1 METESLSDVDINI
14 TEKYQSLESNKL
26 ISYELST
33 SNTITS
39 EFTLTEKEKQCFS
52 IIMDILKKHNLTS
65 TICRV
70 AGGWVRDKLLG
81 KESDDI
87 DIALNDMKG
96 STLATLINEE
106 LYPGKNKVGII
117 QQNVE
122 KGKNLETATIK
133 INNTWIDLVN
143 LRCEDKNKIGTP
155 VTDAERRDLSINS
168 LFYNINEGKVEDFTN
183 KGIKDLQNGIIETPI
198 DAEITFKDDPL
209 RILRMLRFA
218 IKYKFRIGYNIN
230 NYIGKN
236 KENIIKNFYENIS
249 KERIEKELYK
259 IFNMNNSS
267 FAIAY
272 LYTFNILDIIL
283 LTKDYDSETNYDNIF
298 LKIANIYILGEYLFT
313 KSKIFDIEINPENFN
328 KVDFSL
334 LLLTLYFRNK
344 KNNNDLS
351 LMNQQ
356 ILKFT
361 YKTSTDFL
369 KSNYLM
375 CAYFDEL
382 FGLINQENYN
392 RLLIGKTLRKI
403 TYKNILP
410 CLYTSIAYEY
420 VEKNQ
425 LNNLL
430 DNIDNNCLENIIE
443 KNKRFFNYIKNEDM
457 MHIDKMKPLFNGK
470 ELLEKLNMKAGKE
483 IGILIEYLLDEQIK
497 DPKLSKD
504 DAIELLKKK
513 KDEIVINVNENTN
526 DKNNHSKKNNNK
538 KNKKG
543 K

>member
-1 METESLSDVDINI
+1 MELETLNEEDIKVI
-14 TEKYQSLESNKL
+14 EKYQSLESNKL
-26 ISYELST
+26 ISYEL
-33 SNTITS
+33 NTNNKINK
-39 EFTLTEKEKQCFS
+39 EFSLTEKEKECFS
-52 IIMDILKKHNLTS
+52 IIMNILKKNNLTS

-96 STLATLINEE
+96 STLANLINEE

-133 INNTWIDLVN
+133 VCQTWIDLVN
-143 LRCEDKNKIGTP
+143 LRCDDKNKIGTP
-155 VTDAERRDLSINS
+155 LTDAERRDLSINS

-183 KGIKDLQNGIIETPI
+183 KGIHDLENGIIETPI
-198 DAEITFKDDPL
+198 DAEITFRDDPL

-218 IKYKFRIGYNIN
+218 IKYKFRIGFNIN
-230 NYIGKN
+230 NYIEKN
-236 KENIIKNFYENIS
+236 KEEIIKNFYDNIS

-259 IFNMNNSS
+259 VFNMNNSS

-272 LYTFNILDIIL
+272 LYSFNILDIIL
-283 LTKDYDSETNYDNIF
+283 LTKNYDQENNYDNIF
-298 LKIANIYILGEYLFT
+298 LKIANLYILGEYLLEKT
-313 KSKIFDIEINPENFN
+313 KIFEIEMNPENFN
-328 KVDFSL
+328 KIDYSL
-334 LLLTLYFRNK
+334 LLLTLYFRNI
-344 KNNNDLS
+344 KNNNDNS

-361 YKTSTDFL
+361 YKTSTDYL

-382 FGLINQENYN
+382 YNLINQENYN
-392 RLLIGKTLRKI
+392 RLFIGKVLRKI

-410 CLYTSIAYEY
+410 CLYASIAYEY
-420 VEKNQ
+420 IEKTQ
-425 LNNLL
+425 LNNLMN
-430 DNIDNNCLENIIE
+430 DIDNNLLQNIIE
-443 KNKRFFNYIKNEDM
+443 KNKRFLSYIINEDM

-470 ELLEKLNMKAGKE
+470 EILEKLNIKAGKE
-483 IGILIEYLLDEQIK
+483 LGFLIEYLIDEQIK
-497 DPKLSKD
+497 EPKLNKD
-504 DAIELLKKK
+504 DAIVLLKKK
-513 KDEIVINVNENTN
+513 KDEIGLIVNDN
-526 DKNNHSKKNNNK
+526 KNNHSKKNNNK

>member
-1 METESLSDVDINI
+1 MELETLNEEDIKVI
-14 TEKYQSLESNKL
+14 EKYQSLESNKL
-26 ISYELST
+26 ISYEL
-33 SNTITS
+33 NTNNKINK
-39 EFTLTEKEKQCFS
+39 EFSLTEKEKECFS
-52 IIMDILKKHNLTS
+52 IIMNILKKNNLTS

-96 STLATLINEE
+96 STLANLINEE

-133 INNTWIDLVN
+133 VCQTWIDLVN

-155 VTDAERRDLSINS
+155 LTDAERRDLSINS
-168 LFYNINEGKVEDFTN
+168 LFYNINEEKVEDFTN
-183 KGIKDLQNGIIETPI
+183 KGIHDLENGIIETPI
-198 DAEITFKDDPL
+198 DAEITFRDDPL

-218 IKYKFRIGYNIN
+218 IKYKFRIGFNIN
-230 NYIGKN
+230 NYIEKN
-236 KENIIKNFYENIS
+236 KEEIVKNFYDNIS

-259 IFNMNNSS
+259 VFNMNNSS

-272 LYTFNILDIIL
+272 LYSFNILDIIL
-283 LTKDYDSETNYDNIF
+283 LTKNYDQENNYDNIF
-298 LKIANIYILGEYLFT
+298 LKIVNLYILGEYLLEKT
-313 KSKIFDIEINPENFN
+313 KIFQIEMNPENFN
-328 KVDFSL
+328 KIDYSL
-334 LLLTLYFRNK
+334 LLLTLYFRNI
-344 KNNNDLS
+344 KNNNDNS

-361 YKTSTDFL
+361 YKTSTDYL

-382 FGLINQENYN
+382 YNLINQENYN
-392 RLLIGKTLRKI
+392 RLFIGKVLRKI

-410 CLYTSIAYEY
+410 CLYASIVYEY
-420 VEKNQ
+420 IEKTQ
-425 LNNLL
+425 LNNLMN
-430 DNIDNNCLENIIE
+430 DIDNNLLQNIIE
-443 KNKRFFNYIKNEDM
+443 KNKRFLSYIINEDM

-470 ELLEKLNMKAGKE
+470 EILEKLNIKAGKE
-483 IGILIEYLLDEQIK
+483 LGFLIEYLIDEQIK
-497 DPKLSKD
+497 EPKLNKD
-504 DAIELLKKK
+504 DAIVLLKKK
-513 KDEIVINVNENTN
+513 KDEIGLIVNDN
-526 DKNNHSKKNNNK
+526 KNNHSKKNNNK

>member
-1 METESLSDVDINI
+1 MN
-14 TEKYQSLESNKL
+14 
-26 ISYELST
+26 
-33 SNTITS
+33 
-39 EFTLTEKEKQCFS
+39 
-52 IIMDILKKHNLTS
+52 ILKKNNLTP

-96 STLATLINEE
+96 STLANLINEE

-133 INNTWIDLVN
+133 VCQTWIDLVN

-155 VTDAERRDLSINS
+155 LTDAERRDLSINS

-183 KGIKDLQNGIIETPI
+183 KGIHDLENGIIETPI
-198 DAEITFKDDPL
+198 DAEITFRDDPL

-218 IKYKFRIGYNIN
+218 IKYKFRIGFNIN
-230 NYIGKN
+230 NYIEKN
-236 KENIIKNFYENIS
+236 KEEIVKNFYDNIS

-259 IFNMNNSS
+259 VFIMNNSS

-272 LYTFNILDIIL
+272 LYSFNILDIIL
-283 LTKDYDSETNYDNIF
+283 LTKNYDQENNYDNIF
-298 LKIANIYILGEYLFT
+298 LKIANLYILGEYLLEKT
-313 KSKIFDIEINPENFN
+313 KIFEIEMNPENFN
-328 KVDFSL
+328 KIDYSL
-334 LLLTLYFRNK
+334 LLLTLYFRNI
-344 KNNNDLS
+344 KNNNDNS

-361 YKTSTDFL
+361 YKTSTDYL

-382 FGLINQENYN
+382 YNLINQENYN
-392 RLLIGKTLRKI
+392 RLFIGKVLRKI

-410 CLYTSIAYEY
+410 SLYASIAYEY
-420 VEKNQ
+420 IEKTQ
-425 LNNLL
+425 LNNIMN
-430 DNIDNNCLENIIE
+430 DIDNNLLQNIIE
-443 KNKRFFNYIKNEDM
+443 KNKRFLSYIINEDM

-470 ELLEKLNMKAGKE
+470 EILEKLNMKAGKE
-483 IGILIEYLLDEQIK
+483 LGILIEYLIDEQIK
-497 DPKLSKD
+497 EPKLNKD
-504 DAIELLKKK
+504 DAIVLLKKK
-513 KDEIVINVNENTN
+513 KDEIGLIVNDN
-526 DKNNHSKKNNNK
+526 KNNHSKKNNNK

>member
-1 METESLSDVDINI
+1 MEIETLTDDDIKI
-14 TEKYQSLESNKL
+14 IEKYQSLESNKL
-26 ISYELST
+26 ISYELKT
-33 SNTITS
+33 NNKINK
-39 EFTLTEKEKQCFS
+39 EFALTEEEKNCFS
-52 IIMDILKKHNLTS
+52 IIIDILKKNNLTS

-96 STLATLINEE
+96 STLANLINEE

-133 INNTWIDLVN
+133 INKRWIDLVN

-155 VTDAERRDLSINS
+155 LTDAERRDLSINS

-183 KGIKDLQNGIIETPI
+183 KGIKDLENGIIETPI

-218 IKYKFRIGYNIN
+218 IKYRFRIGFNIN
-230 NYIGKN
+230 NYIEKD
-236 KENIIKNFYENIS
+236 KENITKNFYENIS
-249 KERIEKELYK
+249 RERIEKELYK

-283 LTKDYDSETNYDNIF
+283 LTKDYDSETNYENIF
-298 LKIANIYILGEYLFT
+298 LKIANIYILGEYLLT
-313 KSKIFDIEINPENFN
+313 KNKIFEIEMNSENFN
-328 KVDFSL
+328 KIDYSL
-334 LLLTLYFRNK
+334 LLLTLYFRDK
-344 KNNNDLS
+344 KNNNDNS

-361 YKTSTDFL
+361 YKTSTDYL

-382 FGLINQENYN
+382 YNLITNENYN
-392 RLLIGKTLRKI
+392 RLLIGKALRKI

-410 CLYTSIAYEY
+410 CIYASIAYEY
-420 VEKNQ
+420 IETNK
-425 LNNLL
+425 LNTLI
-430 DNIDNNCLENIIE
+430 DNIDSNCLQNIIE
-443 KNKRFFNYIKNEDM
+443 KNKRFLNYIKNEDM

-470 ELLEKLNMKAGKE
+470 EILEKLNMKAGKE
-483 IGILIEYLLDEQIK
+483 LGILIDFLIDEQIK
-497 DPKLSKD
+497 EPKLSKD

-513 KDEIVINVNENTN
+513 KDEIVINVDTN
-526 DKNNHSKKNNNK
+526 DKNNHSKKNSNK

>member
-1 METESLSDVDINI
+1 MELETLNEEDII
-14 TEKYQSLESNKL
+14 IIEKYQSLESNKL
-26 ISYELST
+26 ISYEL
-33 SNTITS
+33 NTNNKINK
-39 EFTLTEKEKQCFS
+39 EFSLTEKEKECFS
-52 IIMDILKKHNLTS
+52 IIMNILKKNNLIS

-96 STLATLINEE
+96 STLANLINEE

-133 INNTWIDLVN
+133 VCQTWIDLVN

-155 VTDAERRDLSINS
+155 LTDAERRDLSINS
-168 LFYNINEGKVEDFTN
+168 LFYNINEEKVEDFTN
-183 KGIKDLQNGIIETPI
+183 KGIHDLENGIIETPI
-198 DAEITFKDDPL
+198 DAEITFRDDPL

-218 IKYKFRIGYNIN
+218 IKYKFRIGFNIN
-230 NYIGKN
+230 NYIEKN
-236 KENIIKNFYENIS
+236 KEEIIKNFYDNIS

-259 IFNMNNSS
+259 VFNMNNSS

-272 LYTFNILDIIL
+272 LYSFNILDIIL
-283 LTKDYDSETNYDNIF
+283 LTKNYDQENNYDNIF
-298 LKIANIYILGEYLFT
+298 LKIANLYILGEYLLEKT
-313 KSKIFDIEINPENFN
+313 KIFEIEMNPENFN
-328 KVDFSL
+328 KIDYSL
-334 LLLTLYFRNK
+334 LLLTLYFRNI
-344 KNNNDLS
+344 KNNNDNS

-361 YKTSTDFL
+361 YKTSTDYL

-382 FGLINQENYN
+382 YNLINQENYN
-392 RLLIGKTLRKI
+392 RLFIGKVLRKI

-410 CLYTSIAYEY
+410 CLYASIAYEY
-420 VEKNQ
+420 IEKTQ
-425 LNNLL
+425 LNNLMN
-430 DNIDNNCLENIIE
+430 DIDNNLLQNIIE
-443 KNKRFFNYIKNEDM
+443 KNKRFLSYIINEDM

-470 ELLEKLNMKAGKE
+470 EILEKLNIKAGKE
-483 IGILIEYLLDEQIK
+483 LGFLIEYLIDEQIK
-497 DPKLSKD
+497 EPKLNKD
-504 DAIELLKKK
+504 DAIVLLKKK
-513 KDEIVINVNENTN
+513 KDEIGLIVNDN
-526 DKNNHSKKNNNK
+526 KNNHSKKNNNK

>member
-1 METESLSDVDINI
+1 MELETLNEEDIKVI
-14 TEKYQSLESNKL
+14 EKYQSLESNKL
-26 ISYELST
+26 ISYEL
-33 SNTITS
+33 NTNNKINK
-39 EFTLTEKEKQCFS
+39 EFSLTEKEKECFS
-52 IIMDILKKHNLTS
+52 IIMNILKKNNLTS

-96 STLATLINEE
+96 STLANLINEE

-133 INNTWIDLVN
+133 VCQTWIDLVN

-155 VTDAERRDLSINS
+155 LTDAERRDLSINS

-183 KGIKDLQNGIIETPI
+183 KGIHDLENGIIETPI
-198 DAEITFKDDPL
+198 DAEITFRDDPL

-218 IKYKFRIGYNIN
+218 IKYKFRIGFNIN
-230 NYIGKN
+230 NYIEKN
-236 KENIIKNFYENIS
+236 KEEIVKNFYDNIS

-259 IFNMNNSS
+259 VFNMNNSS

-272 LYTFNILDIIL
+272 LYSFNILDIIL
-283 LTKDYDSETNYDNIF
+283 LTKNYDQENNYDNIF
-298 LKIANIYILGEYLFT
+298 LKIANLYILGEYLLEKT
-313 KSKIFDIEINPENFN
+313 KIFEIEMNPENFN
-328 KVDFSL
+328 KIDYSL
-334 LLLTLYFRNK
+334 LLLTLYFRNI
-344 KNNNDLS
+344 KNNNDNS

-361 YKTSTDFL
+361 YKTSTDYL

-382 FGLINQENYN
+382 YNLINQENYN
-392 RLLIGKTLRKI
+392 RLFIGKVLRKI

-410 CLYTSIAYEY
+410 CLYASIAYEY
-420 VEKNQ
+420 IEKTQ
-425 LNNLL
+425 LNNLMN
-430 DNIDNNCLENIIE
+430 DIDNNLLQNIIE
-443 KNKRFFNYIKNEDM
+443 KNKRFLSYIINEDM
-457 MHIDKMKPLFNGK
+457 IHIDKMKPLFNGK
-470 ELLEKLNMKAGKE
+470 EILEKLNMKAGKE
-483 IGILIEYLLDEQIK
+483 LGILIEYLIDEQIK
-497 DPKLSKD
+497 EPKLNKD
-504 DAIELLKKK
+504 DAIVLLKKK
-513 KDEIVINVNENTN
+513 KDEIGLIVNDN
-526 DKNNHSKKNNNK
+526 KNNHSKKNNNK

>member
-1 METESLSDVDINI
+1 MELETLNEDDIKVI
-14 TEKYQSLESNKL
+14 EKYQSLESNKL
-26 ISYELST
+26 ISYEL
-33 SNTITS
+33 NTNNKINK
-39 EFTLTEKEKQCFS
+39 EFSLTEKEKECFS
-52 IIMDILKKHNLTS
+52 IIMNILKKNNLTS

-96 STLATLINEE
+96 STLANLINEE

-133 INNTWIDLVN
+133 VCQTWIDLVN

-155 VTDAERRDLSINS
+155 ITDAERRDLSINS

-183 KGIKDLQNGIIETPI
+183 KGIHDLENGIIETPI
-198 DAEITFKDDPL
+198 DAEITFRDDPL

-218 IKYKFRIGYNIN
+218 IKYKFRIGFNIN
-230 NYIGKN
+230 NYIEKN
-236 KENIIKNFYENIS
+236 KEEIVKNFYDNIS

-259 IFNMNNSS
+259 VFNMNNSS

-272 LYTFNILDIIL
+272 LYSFNILDIIL
-283 LTKDYDSETNYDNIF
+283 LTKNYDQENNYDNIF
-298 LKIANIYILGEYLFT
+298 LKIANLYILGEYLLEKT
-313 KSKIFDIEINPENFN
+313 KIFEIEMNPENFN
-328 KVDFSL
+328 KIDYSL
-334 LLLTLYFRNK
+334 LLLTLYFRNI
-344 KNNNDLS
+344 KNNNDNS

-361 YKTSTDFL
+361 YKTSTDYL

-382 FGLINQENYN
+382 YNLINQENYN
-392 RLLIGKTLRKI
+392 RLFIGKVLRKI

-410 CLYTSIAYEY
+410 CLYASIAYEY
-420 VEKNQ
+420 IEKTQ
-425 LNNLL
+425 LNNIMN
-430 DNIDNNCLENIIE
+430 DTDNNLLQNIIE
-443 KNKRFFNYIKNEDM
+443 KNKRFLSYIINEDM
-457 MHIDKMKPLFNGK
+457 KHIDKMKPLFNGK
-470 ELLEKLNMKAGKE
+470 EILEKLNIKAGKE
-483 IGILIEYLLDEQIK
+483 LGFLIEYLIDEQIK
-497 DPKLSKD
+497 EPKLNKD
-504 DAIELLKKK
+504 DAIVLLKKK
-513 KDEIVINVNENTN
+513 KDEIGLILN
-526 DKNNHSKKNNNK
+526 DNKNNHSKKNNNK

>member
-1 METESLSDVDINI
+1 MELETLNEEDIKVI
-14 TEKYQSLESNKL
+14 EKYQSLESNKL
-26 ISYELST
+26 ISYEL
-33 SNTITS
+33 NTNNKINK
-39 EFTLTEKEKQCFS
+39 EFSLTEKEKECFS
-52 IIMDILKKHNLTS
+52 IIMNILKKNNLTS

-96 STLATLINEE
+96 STLANLINEE

-133 INNTWIDLVN
+133 VCQTWIDLVN

-155 VTDAERRDLSINS
+155 LTDAERRDLSINS

-183 KGIKDLQNGIIETPI
+183 KGIHDLENGIIETPI
-198 DAEITFKDDPL
+198 DAEITFRDDPL

-218 IKYKFRIGYNIN
+218 IKYKFRIGFNIN
-230 NYIGKN
+230 NYIEKN
-236 KENIIKNFYENIS
+236 KEEIVKNFYDNIS

-259 IFNMNNSS
+259 VFDMNNSS

-272 LYTFNILDIIL
+272 LYSFNILDIIL
-283 LTKDYDSETNYDNIF
+283 LTKNYDQENNYDNIF
-298 LKIANIYILGEYLFT
+298 LKIANLYILGEYLLEKT
-313 KSKIFDIEINPENFN
+313 KIFEIEMNPENFN
-328 KVDFSL
+328 KIDYSL
-334 LLLTLYFRNK
+334 LLLTLYFRNI
-344 KNNNDLS
+344 KNNNDNS

-361 YKTSTDFL
+361 YKTSTDYL

-382 FGLINQENYN
+382 YNLINQENYN
-392 RLLIGKTLRKI
+392 RLFIGKVLRKI

-410 CLYTSIAYEY
+410 CLYASIVYEY
-420 VEKNQ
+420 IEKTQ
-425 LNNLL
+425 LNNLMN
-430 DNIDNNCLENIIE
+430 DIDNNLLQNIIE
-443 KNKRFFNYIKNEDM
+443 KNKRFLSYIINEDM

-470 ELLEKLNMKAGKE
+470 EILEKLNMKAGKE
-483 IGILIEYLLDEQIK
+483 LGILIEYLIDEQIK
-497 DPKLSKD
+497 EPKLNKD
-504 DAIELLKKK
+504 DAIVLLKKK
-513 KDEIVINVNENTN
+513 KDEIGLIVNDN
-526 DKNNHSKKNNNK
+526 KNNHSKKNNNK

>member
-1 METESLSDVDINI
+1 MELETLNEEDIKVI
-14 TEKYQSLESNKL
+14 EKYQSLESNKL
-26 ISYELST
+26 ISYEL
-33 SNTITS
+33 NTNNKINK
-39 EFTLTEKEKQCFS
+39 EFSLTEKEKECFS
-52 IIMDILKKHNLTS
+52 IIMNILKKNNLTS

-96 STLATLINEE
+96 STLANLINEE

-133 INNTWIDLVN
+133 VCQTWIDLVN

-155 VTDAERRDLSINS
+155 LTDAERRDLSINS
-168 LFYNINEGKVEDFTN
+168 LFYNINEEKVEDFTN
-183 KGIKDLQNGIIETPI
+183 KGIHDLENGIIETPI
-198 DAEITFKDDPL
+198 DAEITFRDDPV

-218 IKYKFRIGYNIN
+218 IKYKFRIGFNIN
-230 NYIGKN
+230 NYIEKN
-236 KENIIKNFYENIS
+236 KEEIVKNFYDNIS

-259 IFNMNNSS
+259 VFNMNNSS

-272 LYTFNILDIIL
+272 LYSFNILDIIL
-283 LTKDYDSETNYDNIF
+283 LTKNYDQENNYDNIF
-298 LKIANIYILGEYLFT
+298 LKIANLYILGEYLLEKT
-313 KSKIFDIEINPENFN
+313 KIFEIEMNPENFN
-328 KVDFSL
+328 KIDYSL
-334 LLLTLYFRNK
+334 LLLTLYFRNI
-344 KNNNDLS
+344 KNNNDNS

-361 YKTSTDFL
+361 YKTSTDYL

-382 FGLINQENYN
+382 YNLINQENYN
-392 RLLIGKTLRKI
+392 RLFIGKVLRKI

-410 CLYTSIAYEY
+410 CLYASIAYEY
-420 VEKNQ
+420 IEKTQ
-425 LNNLL
+425 LNNLMN
-430 DNIDNNCLENIIE
+430 DIDNNLLQNIIE
-443 KNKRFFNYIKNEDM
+443 KNKRFLSFIINEDM

-470 ELLEKLNMKAGKE
+470 EILEKLNIKAGKE
-483 IGILIEYLLDEQIK
+483 LGILIEYLIDEQIK
-497 DPKLSKD
+497 EPKLNKD
-504 DAIELLKKK
+504 DAIVLLKKK
-513 KDEIVINVNENTN
+513 KDEIGLIVNDN
-526 DKNNHSKKNNNK
+526 KNNHSKKNNNK

>member
-1 METESLSDVDINI
+1 MELETLNEEDIKVI
-14 TEKYQSLESNKL
+14 EKYQSLESNKL
-26 ISYELST
+26 ISYEL
-33 SNTITS
+33 NTNNKINK
-39 EFTLTEKEKQCFS
+39 EFSLTEKEKECFS
-52 IIMDILKKHNLTS
+52 IIMNILKKNNLIS

-96 STLATLINEE
+96 STLANLINEE

-133 INNTWIDLVN
+133 VCQTWIDLVN

-155 VTDAERRDLSINS
+155 LTDAERRDLSINS

-183 KGIKDLQNGIIETPI
+183 KGIHDLENGIIETPI
-198 DAEITFKDDPL
+198 DAEITFRDDPL

-218 IKYKFRIGYNIN
+218 IKYKFRIGFNIN
-230 NYIGKN
+230 NYIEKN
-236 KENIIKNFYENIS
+236 KEEIVKNFYDNIS

-259 IFNMNNSS
+259 VFNMNNSS

-272 LYTFNILDIIL
+272 LYSFNILDIIL
-283 LTKDYDSETNYDNIF
+283 LTKNYDQENNYDNIF
-298 LKIANIYILGEYLFT
+298 LKIANLYILGEYLLEKT
-313 KSKIFDIEINPENFN
+313 KIFEIEMNPENFN
-328 KVDFSL
+328 KIDYSL
-334 LLLTLYFRNK
+334 LLLTLYFRNI
-344 KNNNDLS
+344 KNNNDNS

-361 YKTSTDFL
+361 YKTSTDYL

-382 FGLINQENYN
+382 YNLINQENYN
-392 RLLIGKTLRKI
+392 RLFIGKVLRKI

-410 CLYTSIAYEY
+410 CLYASIAYEY
-420 VEKNQ
+420 IEKTQ
-425 LNNLL
+425 LNNLMN
-430 DNIDNNCLENIIE
+430 DIDNNLLQNIIE
-443 KNKRFFNYIKNEDM
+443 KNKRFLSFIINEDM

-470 ELLEKLNMKAGKE
+470 EILEKLNIKAGKE
-483 IGILIEYLLDEQIK
+483 LGILIEYLIDEQIK
-497 DPKLSKD
+497 EPKLNKD
-504 DAIELLKKK
+504 DAIVLLKKK
-513 KDEIVINVNENTN
+513 KDEIGLIVNDN
-526 DKNNHSKKNNNK
+526 KNNHSKKNNNK

>member
-1 METESLSDVDINI
+1 MELETLNEEDIKVI
-14 TEKYQSLESNKL
+14 EKYQSLESNKL
-26 ISYELST
+26 ISYEL
-33 SNTITS
+33 NTNNKINK
-39 EFTLTEKEKQCFS
+39 EFSLTEKEKECFS
-52 IIMDILKKHNLTS
+52 IIMNILKKNNLIS

-96 STLATLINEE
+96 STLANLINEE

-133 INNTWIDLVN
+133 VCQTWIDLVN

-155 VTDAERRDLSINS
+155 LTDAERRDLSINS

-183 KGIKDLQNGIIETPI
+183 KGIHDLENGIIETPI
-198 DAEITFKDDPL
+198 DAEITFRDDPL

-218 IKYKFRIGYNIN
+218 IKYKFRIGFNIN
-230 NYIGKN
+230 NYIEKN
-236 KENIIKNFYENIS
+236 KEEIVKNFYDNIS

-259 IFNMNNSS
+259 VFNMNNSS

-272 LYTFNILDIIL
+272 LYSFNILDIIL
-283 LTKDYDSETNYDNIF
+283 LTKNYDQENNYDNIF
-298 LKIANIYILGEYLFT
+298 LKIANLYILGEYLLEKT
-313 KSKIFDIEINPENFN
+313 KIFEIEMNPENFN
-328 KVDFSL
+328 KIDYSL
-334 LLLTLYFRNK
+334 LLLTLYFRNI
-344 KNNNDLS
+344 KNNNDNS

-361 YKTSTDFL
+361 YKTSTDYL

-382 FGLINQENYN
+382 YNLINQENYN
-392 RLLIGKTLRKI
+392 RLFIGKVLRKI

-410 CLYTSIAYEY
+410 CLYASIVYEY
-420 VEKNQ
+420 IEKTQ
-425 LNNLL
+425 LNNLMN
-430 DNIDNNCLENIIE
+430 DIDNNLLQNIIE
-443 KNKRFFNYIKNEDM
+443 KNKRFLSYIINEDM

-470 ELLEKLNMKAGKE
+470 EILEKLNIKAGKE
-483 IGILIEYLLDEQIK
+483 LGFLIEYLIDEQIK
-497 DPKLSKD
+497 EPKLNKD
-504 DAIELLKKK
+504 DAIVLLKKK
-513 KDEIVINVNENTN
+513 KDEIGLIVNDN
-526 DKNNHSKKNNNK
+526 KNNHSKKNNNK

>member
-1 METESLSDVDINI
+1 MELETLNEEDIKVI
-14 TEKYQSLESNKL
+14 EKYQSLESNKL
-26 ISYELST
+26 ISYEL
-33 SNTITS
+33 NTNNKINK
-39 EFTLTEKEKQCFS
+39 EFSLTEKEKECFS
-52 IIMDILKKHNLTS
+52 IIMNILKKNNLTS

-96 STLATLINEE
+96 STLANLINEE

-133 INNTWIDLVN
+133 VCQTWIDLVN
-143 LRCEDKNKIGTP
+143 LRCEDKNKIGTSL
-155 VTDAERRDLSINS
+155 TDAERRDLSINS
-168 LFYNINEGKVEDFTN
+168 LFYNINEEKVEDFTN
-183 KGIKDLQNGIIETPI
+183 KGIHDLENGIIETPI
-198 DAEITFKDDPL
+198 DAEITFRDDPL

-218 IKYKFRIGYNIN
+218 IKYKFRIGFNIN
-230 NYIGKN
+230 NYIEKN
-236 KENIIKNFYENIS
+236 KEEIVKNFYDNIS

-259 IFNMNNSS
+259 VFIMNNSS

-272 LYTFNILDIIL
+272 LYSFNILDIIL
-283 LTKDYDSETNYDNIF
+283 LTKNYDQENNYDNIF
-298 LKIANIYILGEYLFT
+298 LKIVNLYILGEYLLEKT
-313 KSKIFDIEINPENFN
+313 KIFQIEMNPENFN
-328 KVDFSL
+328 KIDYSL
-334 LLLTLYFRNK
+334 LLLTLYFRNI
-344 KNNNDLS
+344 KNNNDNS

-361 YKTSTDFL
+361 YKTSTDYL

-382 FGLINQENYN
+382 YNLINQENYN
-392 RLLIGKTLRKI
+392 RLFIGKVLRKI

-410 CLYTSIAYEY
+410 SLYASIAYEY
-420 VEKNQ
+420 IEKTQ
-425 LNNLL
+425 LNNIMN
-430 DNIDNNCLENIIE
+430 DIDNNLLQNIIE
-443 KNKRFFNYIKNEDM
+443 KNKRFLSYIINEDM

-470 ELLEKLNMKAGKE
+470 EILEKLNMKAGKE
-483 IGILIEYLLDEQIK
+483 LGILIEYLIDEQIK
-497 DPKLSKD
+497 EPKLNKD
-504 DAIELLKKK
+504 DAIVLLKKK
-513 KDEIVINVNENTN
+513 KDEIGLIVNDN
-526 DKNNHSKKNNNK
+526 KNNHSKKNNNK

>member
-14 TEKYQSLESNKL
+14 IEKYQSLESNKL
-26 ISYELST
+26 ISYEL
-33 SNTITS
+33 NTNNKITS
-39 EFTLTEKEKQCFS
+39 EFSLTEKEKQCFS

-96 STLATLINEE
+96 STFANLINEE

-133 INNTWIDLVN
+133 INQTWIDLVN

-155 VTDAERRDLSINS
+155 LTDAERRDLSINS

-183 KGIKDLQNGIIETPI
+183 KGIKDLENGIIETPI

-209 RILRMLRFA
+209 RILRMIRFA

-230 NYIGKN
+230 NYIEKN
-236 KENIIKNFYENIS
+236 KDNIIKNFYENIS

-259 IFNMNNSS
+259 IFNMDNSS

-272 LYTFNILDIIL
+272 LCKFNILDIIL
-283 LTKDYDSETNYDNIF
+283 LTKDYDAETNYDNIF
-298 LKIANIYILGEYLFT
+298 LKIANIYILGEYLLT
-313 KSKIFDIEINPENFN
+313 KRQIFYIEMSPENFN

-334 LLLTLYFRNK
+334 LLVTLYFRNK
-344 KNNNDLS
+344 KNNNDNS

-361 YKTSTDFL
+361 YKTSTDYL

-382 FGLINQENYN
+382 YNLINQENYN
-392 RLLIGKTLRKI
+392 RLLIGKALRKI

-410 CLYTSIAYEY
+410 CLYASIAYEY

-425 LNNLL
+425 LNNLM
-430 DNIDNNCLENIIE
+430 DNINDNCLQNIIE
-443 KNKRFFNYIKNEDM
+443 KNKRFLNYIKNEDM

-483 IGILIEYLLDEQIK
+483 LGILIEYLLDEQIK
-497 DPKLSKD
+497 EPKLSKD

-513 KDEIVINVNENTN
+513 KEEIVINVNVNNN

>member
-1 METESLSDVDINI
+1 MELETLNEEDIKVI
-14 TEKYQSLESNKL
+14 EKYQSLESNKL
-26 ISYELST
+26 ISYELNT
-33 SNTITS
+33 NNTINE
-39 EFTLTEKEKQCFS
+39 EFSLTEKEKECFS
-52 IIMDILKKHNLTS
+52 IIMNILKKNNLTS

-96 STLATLINEE
+96 STLANLINEE

-133 INNTWIDLVN
+133 VYQTWIDLVN
-143 LRCEDKNKIGTP
+143 LRCDDKNKIGTP
-155 VTDAERRDLSINS
+155 LTDAERRDLSINS
-168 LFYNINEGKVEDFTN
+168 LFYNINEEKVEDFTN
-183 KGIKDLQNGIIETPI
+183 KGIHDLENGIIETPI
-198 DAEITFKDDPL
+198 DAEITFRDDPL

-218 IKYKFRIGYNIN
+218 IKYKFRIGFNIN
-230 NYIGKN
+230 NYIEKN
-236 KENIIKNFYENIS
+236 KEEIVKNFYDNIS

-259 IFNMNNSS
+259 VFNMNNSS

-272 LYTFNILDIIL
+272 LYSFNILDIIL
-283 LTKDYDSETNYDNIF
+283 LTKNYDQENNYDNIF
-298 LKIANIYILGEYLFT
+298 LKIANLYILGEYLLEKT
-313 KSKIFDIEINPENFN
+313 KIFEIEMNPENFN
-328 KVDFSL
+328 KIDYSL
-334 LLLTLYFRNK
+334 LLLTLYFRNI
-344 KNNNDLS
+344 KNNNDNS

-361 YKTSTDFL
+361 YKTSTDYL

-382 FGLINQENYN
+382 YNLINQENYN
-392 RLLIGKTLRKI
+392 RLFIGKVLRKI

-410 CLYTSIAYEY
+410 CLYASIVYEY
-420 VEKNQ
+420 IEKTQ
-425 LNNLL
+425 LNNLMN
-430 DNIDNNCLENIIE
+430 DIDNNLLQNIIE
-443 KNKRFFNYIKNEDM
+443 KNKRFLSYIINEDM

-470 ELLEKLNMKAGKE
+470 EILEKLNIKAGKE
-483 IGILIEYLLDEQIK
+483 LGILIENLIDEQIK
-497 DPKLSKD
+497 EPNLNKD
-504 DAIELLKKK
+504 DAIVLLKKK
-513 KDEIVINVNENTN
+513 KDEIGLIVNDN
-526 DKNNHSKKNNNK
+526 KNNHSKKNNNK

>member
-1 METESLSDVDINI
+1 MELETLNEEDIKVI
-14 TEKYQSLESNKL
+14 EKYQSLESNKL
-26 ISYELST
+26 ISYEL
-33 SNTITS
+33 NTNNKINK
-39 EFTLTEKEKQCFS
+39 EFSLTEKEKECFS
-52 IIMDILKKHNLTS
+52 IIMNILKKNNLIS

-96 STLATLINEE
+96 STLANLINEE

-133 INNTWIDLVN
+133 VCQTWIDLVN

-155 VTDAERRDLSINS
+155 LTDAERRDLSINS

-183 KGIKDLQNGIIETPI
+183 KGIHDLENGIIETPI
-198 DAEITFKDDPL
+198 DAEITFRDDPL

-218 IKYKFRIGYNIN
+218 IKYKFRIGFNIN
-230 NYIGKN
+230 NYIEKN
-236 KENIIKNFYENIS
+236 KEEIVKNFYDNIS

-259 IFNMNNSS
+259 VFNMNNSS

-272 LYTFNILDIIL
+272 LYSFNILDIIL
-283 LTKDYDSETNYDNIF
+283 LTKNYDQENNYDNIF
-298 LKIANIYILGEYLFT
+298 LKIANLYILGEYLLEKT
-313 KSKIFDIEINPENFN
+313 KIFEIEMNHENFN
-328 KVDFSL
+328 KIDYSL
-334 LLLTLYFRNK
+334 LLLTLYFRNI
-344 KNNNDLS
+344 KNNNDNS

-361 YKTSTDFL
+361 YKTSTDYL

-382 FGLINQENYN
+382 YNLINQENYN
-392 RLLIGKTLRKI
+392 RLFIGKVLRKI
-403 TYKNILP
+403 IYKNILP
-410 CLYTSIAYEY
+410 CLYASIAYEY
-420 VEKNQ
+420 IEKTQ
-425 LNNLL
+425 LNNLMN
-430 DNIDNNCLENIIE
+430 DIDNNLLQNIIE
-443 KNKRFFNYIKNEDM
+443 KNKRFLSYIINEDM

-470 ELLEKLNMKAGKE
+470 EILEKLNMKAGKE
-483 IGILIEYLLDEQIK
+483 LGILIEYLIDEQIK
-497 DPKLSKD
+497 EPKLNKD
-504 DAIELLKKK
+504 DAIVLLKKK
-513 KDEIVINVNENTN
+513 KDEIGLIVNDN
-526 DKNNHSKKNNNK
+526 KNNHSKKNNNK

>member
-1 METESLSDVDINI
+1 MELETLNEEDIKVI
-14 TEKYQSLESNKL
+14 EKYQSLESNKL
-26 ISYELST
+26 ISYEL
-33 SNTITS
+33 NTNNKINK
-39 EFTLTEKEKQCFS
+39 EFSLTEKEKECFS
-52 IIMDILKKHNLTS
+52 IIMNILKKNNLTS

-96 STLATLINEE
+96 STLANLINEE

-133 INNTWIDLVN
+133 VCQTWIDLVN

-155 VTDAERRDLSINS
+155 ITDAERRDLSINS

-183 KGIKDLQNGIIETPI
+183 KGIHDLENGIIETPI
-198 DAEITFKDDPL
+198 DAEITFRDDPL

-218 IKYKFRIGYNIN
+218 IKYKFRIGFNIN
-230 NYIGKN
+230 NYIEKN
-236 KENIIKNFYENIS
+236 KEEIVKNFYDNIS

-259 IFNMNNSS
+259 VFIMNNSS

-272 LYTFNILDIIL
+272 LYSFNILDIIL
-283 LTKDYDSETNYDNIF
+283 LTKNYDQENNYDNIF
-298 LKIANIYILGEYLFT
+298 LKIANLYILGEYLLEKT
-313 KSKIFDIEINPENFN
+313 KIFEIEMNPENFN
-328 KVDFSL
+328 KIDYSL
-334 LLLTLYFRNK
+334 LLLTLYFRNI
-344 KNNNDLS
+344 KNNNDNS

-361 YKTSTDFL
+361 YKTSTDYL

-382 FGLINQENYN
+382 YNLINQENYN
-392 RLLIGKTLRKI
+392 RLFIGKVLRKI

-410 CLYTSIAYEY
+410 CLYASIAYEY
-420 VEKNQ
+420 IEKTQ
-425 LNNLL
+425 LNNLMN
-430 DNIDNNCLENIIE
+430 DIDNNLLQNIIE
-443 KNKRFFNYIKNEDM
+443 KNKRFLSYIINEDM

-470 ELLEKLNMKAGKE
+470 EILEKLNMKAGKE
-483 IGILIEYLLDEQIK
+483 LGILIEYLIDEQIK
-497 DPKLSKD
+497 EPKLNKD
-504 DAIELLKKK
+504 DAIVLLKKK
-513 KDEIVINVNENTN
+513 KDEIGLIVNDN
-526 DKNNHSKKNNNK
+526 KNNHSKKNNNK

>member
-1 METESLSDVDINI
+1 MELETLNEEDIKVI
-14 TEKYQSLESNKL
+14 EKYQSLESNKL
-26 ISYELST
+26 ISYEL
-33 SNTITS
+33 NTNNKINK
-39 EFTLTEKEKQCFS
+39 EFSLTEKEKECFS
-52 IIMDILKKHNLTS
+52 IIMNILKKNNLIS

-96 STLATLINEE
+96 STLANLINEE

-122 KGKNLETATIK
+122 RGKNLETATIK
-133 INNTWIDLVN
+133 VCQTWIDLVN

-155 VTDAERRDLSINS
+155 LTDAERRDLSINS

-183 KGIKDLQNGIIETPI
+183 KGIHDLENGIIETPI
-198 DAEITFKDDPL
+198 DAEITFRDDPL

-218 IKYKFRIGYNIN
+218 IKYKFRIGFNIN
-230 NYIGKN
+230 NYIEKN
-236 KENIIKNFYENIS
+236 KEEIVKNFYDNIS

-259 IFNMNNSS
+259 VFNMNNSS

-272 LYTFNILDIIL
+272 LYSFNILDIIL
-283 LTKDYDSETNYDNIF
+283 LTKNYDQENNYDNIF
-298 LKIANIYILGEYLFT
+298 LKIANLYILGEYLLEKT
-313 KSKIFDIEINPENFN
+313 KIFEIEMNHENFN
-328 KVDFSL
+328 KIDYSL
-334 LLLTLYFRNK
+334 LLLTLYFRNI
-344 KNNNDLS
+344 KNNNDNS

-361 YKTSTDFL
+361 YKTSTDYL

-382 FGLINQENYN
+382 YNLINQENYN
-392 RLLIGKTLRKI
+392 RLFIGKVLRKI
-403 TYKNILP
+403 IYKNILP
-410 CLYTSIAYEY
+410 CLYASIAYEY
-420 VEKNQ
+420 IEKTQ
-425 LNNLL
+425 LNNLMN
-430 DNIDNNCLENIIE
+430 DIDNNLLQNIIE
-443 KNKRFFNYIKNEDM
+443 KNKRFLSYIINEDM

-470 ELLEKLNMKAGKE
+470 EILEKLNMKAGKE
-483 IGILIEYLLDEQIK
+483 LGILIEYLIDEQIK
-497 DPKLSKD
+497 EPKLNKD
-504 DAIELLKKK
+504 DAIVLLKKK
-513 KDEIVINVNENTN
+513 KDEIGLIVNDN
-526 DKNNHSKKNNNK
+526 KNNHSKKNNNK

>member
-1 METESLSDVDINI
+1 MELETLNEEDIKVI
-14 TEKYQSLESNKL
+14 EKYQSLESNKL
-26 ISYELST
+26 ISYEL
-33 SNTITS
+33 NTNNKINK
-39 EFTLTEKEKQCFS
+39 EFSLTEKEKECFS
-52 IIMDILKKHNLTS
+52 IIMNILKKNNLTS

-96 STLATLINEE
+96 STLANLINEE

-133 INNTWIDLVN
+133 VCQTWIDLVN

-155 VTDAERRDLSINS
+155 LTDAERRDLSINS
-168 LFYNINEGKVEDFTN
+168 LFYNINERKVEDFTN
-183 KGIKDLQNGIIETPI
+183 KGIHDLENGIIETPI
-198 DAEITFKDDPL
+198 DAEITFRDDPL

-218 IKYKFRIGYNIN
+218 IKYKFRIGFNIN
-230 NYIGKN
+230 NYIEKN
-236 KENIIKNFYENIS
+236 KEEIIKNFYDNIS

-259 IFNMNNSS
+259 VFNMNNSS

-272 LYTFNILDIIL
+272 LYSFNILDIIL
-283 LTKDYDSETNYDNIF
+283 LTKNYDQENNYDNIF
-298 LKIANIYILGEYLFT
+298 LKIANLYILGEYLLEKT
-313 KSKIFDIEINPENFN
+313 KIFEIEMNPENFN
-328 KVDFSL
+328 KIDYSL
-334 LLLTLYFRNK
+334 LLLTLYFRNI
-344 KNNNDLS
+344 KNNNDNS

-361 YKTSTDFL
+361 YKTSTDYL

-382 FGLINQENYN
+382 YNLINQENYN
-392 RLLIGKTLRKI
+392 RLFIGKVLRKI

-410 CLYTSIAYEY
+410 CLYASIAYEY
-420 VEKNQ
+420 IEKTQ
-425 LNNLL
+425 LNNLMN
-430 DNIDNNCLENIIE
+430 DIDNNLLQNIIE
-443 KNKRFFNYIKNEDM
+443 KNKRFLSYIINEDM

-470 ELLEKLNMKAGKE
+470 EILEKLNIKAGKE
-483 IGILIEYLLDEQIK
+483 LGFLIEYLIDEQIK
-497 DPKLSKD
+497 EPKLNKD
-504 DAIELLKKK
+504 DAIVFLKKK
-513 KDEIVINVNENTN
+513 KDEIGLIVNDN
-526 DKNNHSKKNNNK
+526 KNNHSKKNNNK

>member
-1 METESLSDVDINI
+1 MELETLNEEDIKVI
-14 TEKYQSLESNKL
+14 EKYQSLESNKL
-26 ISYELST
+26 ISYEL
-33 SNTITS
+33 NTNNKINK
-39 EFTLTEKEKQCFS
+39 EFSLTEKEKECFS
-52 IIMDILKKHNLTS
+52 IIMNILKKNNLTS

-96 STLATLINEE
+96 STLANLINEE

-133 INNTWIDLVN
+133 VCQTWIDLVN

-155 VTDAERRDLSINS
+155 LTDAERRDLSINS

-183 KGIKDLQNGIIETPI
+183 KGIHDLENGIIETPI
-198 DAEITFKDDPL
+198 DAEITFRDDPL

-218 IKYKFRIGYNIN
+218 IKYKFRIGFNIN
-230 NYIGKN
+230 NYIEKN
-236 KENIIKNFYENIS
+236 KEEIVKNFYDNIS

-259 IFNMNNSS
+259 VFNMNNSS

-272 LYTFNILDIIL
+272 LYSFNILDIIL
-283 LTKDYDSETNYDNIF
+283 LTKNYDQENNYDNIF
-298 LKIANIYILGEYLFT
+298 LKIANLYILGEYLLEKT
-313 KSKIFDIEINPENFN
+313 KIFEIEMNPENFN
-328 KVDFSL
+328 KIDYSL
-334 LLLTLYFRNK
+334 LLLTLYFRNI
-344 KNNNDLS
+344 KNNNDNS

-361 YKTSTDFL
+361 YKTSTDYL

-382 FGLINQENYN
+382 YNLINQENYN
-392 RLLIGKTLRKI
+392 RLFIGKVLRKI

-410 CLYTSIAYEY
+410 CLYASIAYEY
-420 VEKNQ
+420 IEKTQ
-425 LNNLL
+425 LNNLMN
-430 DNIDNNCLENIIE
+430 DIDNNLLQNIIE
-443 KNKRFFNYIKNEDM
+443 KNKRFLSYIINEDM

-470 ELLEKLNMKAGKE
+470 EILEKLNMKAGKE
-483 IGILIEYLLDEQIK
+483 LGILIEYLIDEQIK
-497 DPKLSKD
+497 EPKLNKD
-504 DAIELLKKK
+504 DAIVLLKKK
-513 KDEIVINVNENTN
+513 KDEIGLIVNDN
-526 DKNNHSKKNNNK
+526 KNNYSKKNNNK

>member
-1 METESLSDVDINI
+1 MELETLNEEDIKVI
-14 TEKYQSLESNKL
+14 EKYQSLESNKL
-26 ISYELST
+26 ISYEL
-33 SNTITS
+33 NTNNKINK
-39 EFTLTEKEKQCFS
+39 EFSLTEKEKECFS
-52 IIMDILKKHNLTS
+52 IIMNILKKNNLTS

-96 STLATLINEE
+96 STLANLINEE

-133 INNTWIDLVN
+133 VCQTWIDLVN

-155 VTDAERRDLSINS
+155 LTDAERRDLSINS

-183 KGIKDLQNGIIETPI
+183 KGIHDLENGIIETPI
-198 DAEITFKDDPL
+198 DAEITFRDDPL

-218 IKYKFRIGYNIN
+218 IKYKFRIGFNIN
-230 NYIGKN
+230 NYIEKN
-236 KENIIKNFYENIS
+236 KEEIVKNFYDNIS

-259 IFNMNNSS
+259 VFIMNNSS

-272 LYTFNILDIIL
+272 LYSFNILDIIL
-283 LTKDYDSETNYDNIF
+283 LTKNYDQENNYDNIF
-298 LKIANIYILGEYLFT
+298 LKIANLYILGEYLLEKT
-313 KSKIFDIEINPENFN
+313 KIFEIEMNPENFN
-328 KVDFSL
+328 KIDYSL
-334 LLLTLYFRNK
+334 LLLTLYFRNI
-344 KNNNDLS
+344 KNNNDNS

-361 YKTSTDFL
+361 YKTSTDYL

-382 FGLINQENYN
+382 YNLINQENYN
-392 RLLIGKTLRKI
+392 RLFIGKVLRKI

-410 CLYTSIAYEY
+410 CLYASIAYEY
-420 VEKNQ
+420 IEKTQ
-425 LNNLL
+425 LNNLMN
-430 DNIDNNCLENIIE
+430 DIDNNLLQNIIE
-443 KNKRFFNYIKNEDM
+443 KNKRFLSYIINEDM

-470 ELLEKLNMKAGKE
+470 EILEKLNIKAGKE
-483 IGILIEYLLDEQIK
+483 LGILIENLIDEQIK
-497 DPKLSKD
+497 EPNLNKD
-504 DAIELLKKK
+504 DAIVLLKKK
-513 KDEIVINVNENTN
+513 KDEIGLIVNDN
-526 DKNNHSKKNNNK
+526 KNNHSKKNNNK

>member
-1 METESLSDVDINI
+1 MEIETLTDDDINI
-14 TEKYQSLESNKL
+14 IEKYQSLESNKL
-26 ISYELST
+26 ISYELKT
-33 SNTITS
+33 NNKINK
-39 EFTLTEKEKQCFS
+39 EFALTEEEKNCFS
-52 IIMDILKKHNLTS
+52 IIIDILKKNNLTS

-96 STLATLINEE
+96 STLANLINEE

-133 INNTWIDLVN
+133 INKRWIDLVN

-155 VTDAERRDLSINS
+155 LTDAERRDLSINS

-183 KGIKDLQNGIIETPI
+183 KGIKDLENGIIETPI

-218 IKYKFRIGYNIN
+218 IKYRFRIGFNIN
-230 NYIGKN
+230 NYIEKD
-236 KENIIKNFYENIS
+236 KENITKNFYENIS
-249 KERIEKELYK
+249 RERIEKELYK

-283 LTKDYDSETNYDNIF
+283 LTKDYDSETNYENTF
-298 LKIANIYILGEYLFT
+298 LKIANIYILGEYLLT
-313 KSKIFDIEINPENFN
+313 KNKIFEIEMNSENFN
-328 KVDFSL
+328 KIDYSL

-344 KNNNDLS
+344 KNNNDNS

-361 YKTSTDFL
+361 YKTSTDYL

-382 FGLINQENYN
+382 YNLITNENYN
-392 RLLIGKTLRKI
+392 RLLIGKALRKI

-410 CLYTSIAYEY
+410 CIYASIAYEY
-420 VEKNQ
+420 IETNQ
-425 LNNLL
+425 LNTLI
-430 DNIDNNCLENIIE
+430 DNIDSNCLQNIIE
-443 KNKRFFNYIKNEDM
+443 KNKRFLNYIINEDM

-470 ELLEKLNMKAGKE
+470 EILEKLNMKAGKE
-483 IGILIEYLLDEQIK
+483 LGILIDFLIDEQIK
-497 DPKLSKD
+497 EPKLSKD

-513 KDEIVINVNENTN
+513 KDEIVINVDTN
-526 DKNNHSKKNNNK
+526 DKNNHSKKNSNK

>member
-1 METESLSDVDINI
+1 MELETLNEEDIKVI
-14 TEKYQSLESNKL
+14 EKYQSLESNKL
-26 ISYELST
+26 ISYEL
-33 SNTITS
+33 NTNNKINK
-39 EFTLTEKEKQCFS
+39 EFSLTEKEKECFS
-52 IIMDILKKHNLTS
+52 TIMNILKKNNLIS

-96 STLATLINEE
+96 STLANLINEE

-133 INNTWIDLVN
+133 VCQTWIDLVN

-155 VTDAERRDLSINS
+155 LTDAERRDLSINS
-168 LFYNINEGKVEDFTN
+168 LFYNINEEKVEDFTN
-183 KGIKDLQNGIIETPI
+183 KGIHDLENGIIETPI
-198 DAEITFKDDPL
+198 DAEITFRDDPL

-218 IKYKFRIGYNIN
+218 IKYKFRIGFNIN
-230 NYIGKN
+230 NYIEKN
-236 KENIIKNFYENIS
+236 KEEIVKNFYDNIS

-259 IFNMNNSS
+259 VFNMNNSS

-272 LYTFNILDIIL
+272 LYSFNILDIIL
-283 LTKDYDSETNYDNIF
+283 LTKNYDQENNNDNIF
-298 LKIANIYILGEYLFT
+298 LKIANLYILGEYLLEKT
-313 KSKIFDIEINPENFN
+313 KIFEIEMNPENFN
-328 KVDFSL
+328 KIDYSL
-334 LLLTLYFRNK
+334 LLLTLYFRNI
-344 KNNNDLS
+344 KNNNDNS

-361 YKTSTDFL
+361 YKTSTDYL

-382 FGLINQENYN
+382 YNLINQENYN
-392 RLLIGKTLRKI
+392 RLFIGKVLRKI

-410 CLYTSIAYEY
+410 CLYASIAYEY
-420 VEKNQ
+420 IEKTQ
-425 LNNLL
+425 LNNLMN
-430 DNIDNNCLENIIE
+430 DIDNNLLQNIIE
-443 KNKRFFNYIKNEDM
+443 KNKRFLSYIINEDM

-470 ELLEKLNMKAGKE
+470 EILEKLNIKAGKE
-483 IGILIEYLLDEQIK
+483 LGFLIEYLIDEQIK
-497 DPKLSKD
+497 EPKLNKG
-504 DAIELLKKK
+504 DAIVLLKKK
-513 KDEIVINVNENTN
+513 KDEIGLIVNDN
-526 DKNNHSKKNNNK
+526 KNNHSKKNNNK

>member
-1 METESLSDVDINI
+1 MELETLNEEDIKVI
-14 TEKYQSLESNKL
+14 EKYQSLESNKL
-26 ISYELST
+26 ISYEL
-33 SNTITS
+33 NTNNKINK
-39 EFTLTEKEKQCFS
+39 EFSLTEKEKECFS
-52 IIMDILKKHNLTS
+52 IIMNILKKNNLTS
-65 TICRV
+65 AICRV

-96 STLATLINEE
+96 STLANLINEE

-133 INNTWIDLVN
+133 VCQTWIDLVN

-155 VTDAERRDLSINS
+155 ITDAERRDLSINS

-183 KGIKDLQNGIIETPI
+183 KGIHDLENGIIETPI
-198 DAEITFKDDPL
+198 DAEITFRDDPL

-218 IKYKFRIGYNIN
+218 IKYKFRIGFNIN
-230 NYIGKN
+230 NYIEKN
-236 KENIIKNFYENIS
+236 KEEIVKNFYDNIS

-259 IFNMNNSS
+259 VFNMNNSS

-272 LYTFNILDIIL
+272 LYSFNILDIIL
-283 LTKDYDSETNYDNIF
+283 LTKNYDQENNYDNIF
-298 LKIANIYILGEYLFT
+298 LKIANLYILGEYLLEKT
-313 KSKIFDIEINPENFN
+313 KIFEIEMNPENFN
-328 KVDFSL
+328 KIDYSL
-334 LLLTLYFRNK
+334 LLLTLYFRNI
-344 KNNNDLS
+344 KNNNDNS

-361 YKTSTDFL
+361 YKTSTDYL

-382 FGLINQENYN
+382 YNLINQENYN
-392 RLLIGKTLRKI
+392 RLFIGKVLRKI

-410 CLYTSIAYEY
+410 CLYASIAYEY
-420 VEKNQ
+420 IEKTQ
-425 LNNLL
+425 LNNLMN
-430 DNIDNNCLENIIE
+430 DIDNNLLQNIIE
-443 KNKRFFNYIKNEDM
+443 KNKRFLSYIINEDM

-470 ELLEKLNMKAGKE
+470 EILEKLNMKAGKE
-483 IGILIEYLLDEQIK
+483 LGILIEYLIDEQIK
-497 DPKLSKD
+497 EPKLNKD
-504 DAIELLKKK
+504 DAIVLLKKK
-513 KDEIVINVNENTN
+513 KDEIGLIVNDN
-526 DKNNHSKKNNNK
+526 KNNHSKKNNNK

>member
-155 VTDAERRDLSINS
+155 LTDAERRDLSINS

-183 KGIKDLQNGIIETPI
+183 KGIHDLENGIIETPI
-198 DAEITFKDDPL
+198 DAEITFRDDPL

-218 IKYKFRIGYNIN
+218 IKYKFRIGFNIN
-230 NYIGKN
+230 NYIEKN
-236 KENIIKNFYENIS
+236 KEEIVKNFYDNIS

-259 IFNMNNSS
+259 VFNMNYSS

-272 LYTFNILDIIL
+272 LYSFNILDIIL
-283 LTKDYDSETNYDNIF
+283 LTKNYDQENNYDNIF
-298 LKIANIYILGEYLFT
+298 LKIANLYILGEYLLEKT
-313 KSKIFDIEINPENFN
+313 KIFEIEMNPENFN
-328 KVDFSL
+328 KIDYSL
-334 LLLTLYFRNK
+334 LLLTLYFRNI
-344 KNNNDLS
+344 KNNNDNS

-361 YKTSTDFL
+361 YKTSTDYL

-382 FGLINQENYN
+382 YNLINQENYN
-392 RLLIGKTLRKI
+392 RLFIGKVLRKI

-410 CLYTSIAYEY
+410 CLYASIAYEY
-420 VEKNQ
+420 IEKTQ
-425 LNNLL
+425 LNNLMN
-430 DNIDNNCLENIIE
+430 DIDNNLLQNIIE
-443 KNKRFFNYIKNEDM
+443 KNQRFLSYIINEDM

-483 IGILIEYLLDEQIK
+483 LGMLIEYLLDEQIK

-513 KDEIVINVNENTN
+513 KDEIVISTNANGN

>member
-1 METESLSDVDINI
+1 MELETLNEEDIKVI
-14 TEKYQSLESNKL
+14 EKYQSLESNKL
-26 ISYELST
+26 ISYEL
-33 SNTITS
+33 NTNNKINK
-39 EFTLTEKEKQCFS
+39 EFSLTEKEKECFS
-52 IIMDILKKHNLTS
+52 IIMNILKKNNLTS

-96 STLATLINEE
+96 STLANLINEE

-133 INNTWIDLVN
+133 VCQTWIDLVN

-155 VTDAERRDLSINS
+155 LTDAERRDLSINS

-183 KGIKDLQNGIIETPI
+183 KGIHDLENGIIETPI
-198 DAEITFKDDPL
+198 DAEITFRDDPL

-218 IKYKFRIGYNIN
+218 IKYKFRIGFNIN
-230 NYIGKN
+230 KYIEKN
-236 KENIIKNFYENIS
+236 KEEIVKNFYDNIS

-259 IFNMNNSS
+259 VFNMNNSS

-272 LYTFNILDIIL
+272 LYSFNILDIIL
-283 LTKDYDSETNYDNIF
+283 LTKNYDQENNYDNIF
-298 LKIANIYILGEYLFT
+298 LKIANLYILGEYLLEKT
-313 KSKIFDIEINPENFN
+313 KIFEIEMNPENFN
-328 KVDFSL
+328 KIDYSL
-334 LLLTLYFRNK
+334 LLLTLYFRNI
-344 KNNNDLS
+344 KNNNDNS

-361 YKTSTDFL
+361 YKTSTDYL

-382 FGLINQENYN
+382 YNLINQENYN
-392 RLLIGKTLRKI
+392 RLFIGKVLRKI

-410 CLYTSIAYEY
+410 CLYASIAYEY
-420 VEKNQ
+420 IEKTQ
-425 LNNLL
+425 LNNLMN
-430 DNIDNNCLENIIE
+430 DIDNNLLQNIIE
-443 KNKRFFNYIKNEDM
+443 KNKRFLSYIINEDM

-470 ELLEKLNMKAGKE
+470 EILEKLNIKAGKE
-483 IGILIEYLLDEQIK
+483 LGFLIEYLIDEQIK
-497 DPKLSKD
+497 EPKLNKD
-504 DAIELLKKK
+504 DAIVLLKKK
-513 KDEIVINVNENTN
+513 KDEIGLIVNDN
-526 DKNNHSKKNNNK
+526 KNNHSKKNNNK

>member
-1 METESLSDVDINI
+1 MELETLNEEDIKVI
-14 TEKYQSLESNKL
+14 EKYQSLESNKL
-26 ISYELST
+26 ISYEL
-33 SNTITS
+33 NTNNKINK
-39 EFTLTEKEKQCFS
+39 EFSLTEKEKECFS
-52 IIMDILKKHNLTS
+52 IIMNILKKNNLTS

-96 STLATLINEE
+96 STLANLINEE

-133 INNTWIDLVN
+133 VCQTWIDLVN

-155 VTDAERRDLSINS
+155 LTDAERRDLSINS

-183 KGIKDLQNGIIETPI
+183 KGIHDLENGIIETPI
-198 DAEITFKDDPL
+198 DAEITFRDDPL

-218 IKYKFRIGYNIN
+218 IKYKFRIGFNIN
-230 NYIGKN
+230 NYIEKN
-236 KENIIKNFYENIS
+236 KEEIIKNFYDNIS

-259 IFNMNNSS
+259 VFNMNNSS

-272 LYTFNILDIIL
+272 LYSFNILDIIL
-283 LTKDYDSETNYDNIF
+283 LTKNYDQENNYDNIF
-298 LKIANIYILGEYLFT
+298 LKIANLYILGEYLLEKT
-313 KSKIFDIEINPENFN
+313 KIFEIEMNPENFN
-328 KVDFSL
+328 KIDYSL
-334 LLLTLYFRNK
+334 LLLTLYFRNI
-344 KNNNDLS
+344 KNNNDNS

-361 YKTSTDFL
+361 YKTSTDYL

-382 FGLINQENYN
+382 YNLINQENYN
-392 RLLIGKTLRKI
+392 RLFIGKVLRKI

-410 CLYTSIAYEY
+410 CLYASIAYEY
-420 VEKNQ
+420 IEKTQ
-425 LNNLL
+425 LNNLMN
-430 DNIDNNCLENIIE
+430 DIDNNLLQNIIG
-443 KNKRFFNYIKNEDM
+443 KNKRFLSYIINEDM

-470 ELLEKLNMKAGKE
+470 EILEKLNMKAGKE
-483 IGILIEYLLDEQIK
+483 LGILIEYLIDEQIK
-497 DPKLSKD
+497 ETKLNKD
-504 DAIELLKKK
+504 DAIVLLKKK
-513 KDEIVINVNENTN
+513 KDEIGLIVNDN
-526 DKNNHSKKNNNK
+526 KNNHSKKNNNK

>member
-1 METESLSDVDINI
+1 MELETLNEEDIKVI
-14 TEKYQSLESNKL
+14 EKYQSLESNKL
-26 ISYELST
+26 ISYEL
-33 SNTITS
+33 NTNNKINK
-39 EFTLTEKEKQCFS
+39 EFSLTEKEKECFS
-52 IIMDILKKHNLTS
+52 IIMNILKKNNLTS

-96 STLATLINEE
+96 STLANLINEE

-133 INNTWIDLVN
+133 VCQTWIDLVN
-143 LRCEDKNKIGTP
+143 LRCDDKNKIGTP
-155 VTDAERRDLSINS
+155 LTDAERRDLSINS

-183 KGIKDLQNGIIETPI
+183 KGIHDLENGIIETPI
-198 DAEITFKDDPL
+198 DAEITFRDDPL

-218 IKYKFRIGYNIN
+218 IKYKFRIGFNIN
-230 NYIGKN
+230 NYIEKN
-236 KENIIKNFYENIS
+236 KEEIVKNFYDNIS

-259 IFNMNNSS
+259 VFNMNNSS

-272 LYTFNILDIIL
+272 LYSFNILDIIL
-283 LTKDYDSETNYDNIF
+283 LTKNYDQENNYDNIF
-298 LKIANIYILGEYLFT
+298 LKIANLYILGEYLLEKT
-313 KSKIFDIEINPENFN
+313 KIFEIEMNPENFN
-328 KVDFSL
+328 KIDYSL
-334 LLLTLYFRNK
+334 LLLTLYFRNI
-344 KNNNDLS
+344 KNNNDNS

-361 YKTSTDFL
+361 YKTSTDYL

-382 FGLINQENYN
+382 YNLINQENYN
-392 RLLIGKTLRKI
+392 RLFIGKVLRKI

-410 CLYTSIAYEY
+410 SLYASIAYEY
-420 VEKNQ
+420 IEKTQ
-425 LNNLL
+425 LNNLMN
-430 DNIDNNCLENIIE
+430 DIDNNLLQNIIE
-443 KNKRFFNYIKNEDM
+443 KNKRFLSYIINEDM

-470 ELLEKLNMKAGKE
+470 EILEKLNIKAGKE
-483 IGILIEYLLDEQIK
+483 LGILIENLIDEQIK
-497 DPKLSKD
+497 EPKLNKD
-504 DAIELLKKK
+504 DAIVLLKKK
-513 KDEIVINVNENTN
+513 KDEIGLIVNDN
-526 DKNNHSKKNNNK
+526 KNNHSKKNNNK

>member
-1 METESLSDVDINI
+1 MELETLNEEDIKVI
-14 TEKYQSLESNKL
+14 EKYQSLESNKL
-26 ISYELST
+26 ISYDL
-33 SNTITS
+33 NTNNKINK
-39 EFTLTEKEKQCFS
+39 EFSLTEKEKECFS
-52 IIMDILKKHNLTS
+52 IIMNILKKNNLTS

-96 STLATLINEE
+96 STLANLINEE

-133 INNTWIDLVN
+133 VCQTWIDLVN

-155 VTDAERRDLSINS
+155 ITDAERRDLSINS

-183 KGIKDLQNGIIETPI
+183 KGIHDLENGIIETPI
-198 DAEITFKDDPL
+198 DAEITFRDDPL

-218 IKYKFRIGYNIN
+218 IKYKFRIGFNIN
-230 NYIGKN
+230 NYIEKN
-236 KENIIKNFYENIS
+236 KEEIVKNFYDNIS

-259 IFNMNNSS
+259 VFNMNNSS

-272 LYTFNILDIIL
+272 LYSFNILDIIL
-283 LTKDYDSETNYDNIF
+283 LTKNYDQENNYDNIF
-298 LKIANIYILGEYLFT
+298 LKIANLYILGEYLLEKT
-313 KSKIFDIEINPENFN
+313 KIFEIEMNPENFN
-328 KVDFSL
+328 KIDYSL
-334 LLLTLYFRNK
+334 LLLTLYFRNI
-344 KNNNDLS
+344 KNNNDNS

-361 YKTSTDFL
+361 YKTSTDYL

-382 FGLINQENYN
+382 YNLINQENYN
-392 RLLIGKTLRKI
+392 RLFIGKVLRKI

-410 CLYTSIAYEY
+410 CLYASIAYEY
-420 VEKNQ
+420 IEKTQ
-425 LNNLL
+425 LNYLMNDIDNNLL
-430 DNIDNNCLENIIE
+430 QNIIE
-443 KNKRFFNYIKNEDM
+443 KNKRFLSYIINEDM

-470 ELLEKLNMKAGKE
+470 EILEKLNMKAGKE
-483 IGILIEYLLDEQIK
+483 LGILIEYLIDEQIK
-497 DPKLSKD
+497 EPKLNKD
-504 DAIELLKKK
+504 DAIALLKKK
-513 KDEIVINVNENTN
+513 KDEIGLIVN
-526 DKNNHSKKNNNK
+526 DIKNNHSKKNNNK

>member
-1 METESLSDVDINI
+1 MELETLNEEDIKVI
-14 TEKYQSLESNKL
+14 EKYQSLESNKL
-26 ISYELST
+26 ISYEL
-33 SNTITS
+33 NTNNKINK
-39 EFTLTEKEKQCFS
+39 EFSLTEKEKECFS
-52 IIMDILKKHNLTS
+52 IIMNILKKNNLTS

-96 STLATLINEE
+96 STLANLINEE

-133 INNTWIDLVN
+133 VCQTWIDLVN

-155 VTDAERRDLSINS
+155 LTDAERRDLSINS

-183 KGIKDLQNGIIETPI
+183 KGIHDLENGIIETPI
-198 DAEITFKDDPL
+198 DAEITFRDDPL

-218 IKYKFRIGYNIN
+218 IKYKFRIGFNIN
-230 NYIGKN
+230 NYIEKN
-236 KENIIKNFYENIS
+236 KEEIVKNFYDNIS

-259 IFNMNNSS
+259 VFNMNNSS

-272 LYTFNILDIIL
+272 LYSFNILDIIL
-283 LTKDYDSETNYDNIF
+283 LTKNYDQENNYDNIF
-298 LKIANIYILGEYLFT
+298 LKIANLYILGEYLLEKT
-313 KSKIFDIEINPENFN
+313 KIFEIEMNPENFN
-328 KVDFSL
+328 KIDYSL
-334 LLLTLYFRNK
+334 LLLTLYFRNI
-344 KNNNDLS
+344 KNNNDNS

-361 YKTSTDFL
+361 YKTSTDYL

-382 FGLINQENYN
+382 YNLINQENYN
-392 RLLIGKTLRKI
+392 RLFIGKVLRKI

-410 CLYTSIAYEY
+410 CLYASIAYEY
-420 VEKNQ
+420 IEKTQ
-425 LNNLL
+425 LNNLMN
-430 DNIDNNCLENIIE
+430 DIDNNLLQNIIE
-443 KNKRFFNYIKNEDM
+443 KNKRFLSYIINEDM

-470 ELLEKLNMKAGKE
+470 EILEKLNIKAGKE
-483 IGILIEYLLDEQIK
+483 LGILIENLIDEQIK
-497 DPKLSKD
+497 EPNLNKD
-504 DAIELLKKK
+504 DAIVLLKKK
-513 KDEIVINVNENTN
+513 KDEIGLIVNDN
-526 DKNNHSKKNNNK
+526 KNNHSKKNNNK

>member
-1 METESLSDVDINI
+1 MELETLNEEDIKVI
-14 TEKYQSLESNKL
+14 EKYQSLESNKL
-26 ISYELST
+26 ISYEL
-33 SNTITS
+33 NTNNKINK
-39 EFTLTEKEKQCFS
+39 EFSLTEKEKECFS
-52 IIMDILKKHNLTS
+52 IIMNILKKNNLTS

-96 STLATLINEE
+96 STLANLINEE

-133 INNTWIDLVN
+133 VCQTWIDLVN
-143 LRCEDKNKIGTP
+143 LRCDDKNKIGTP
-155 VTDAERRDLSINS
+155 LTDAERRDLSINS

-183 KGIKDLQNGIIETPI
+183 KGIHDLENGIIETPI
-198 DAEITFKDDPL
+198 DAEITFRDDPL

-218 IKYKFRIGYNIN
+218 IKYKFRIGFNIN
-230 NYIGKN
+230 NYIEKN
-236 KENIIKNFYENIS
+236 KEEIIKNFYDNIS

-259 IFNMNNSS
+259 VFNMNNSS

-272 LYTFNILDIIL
+272 LYSFNILDIIL
-283 LTKDYDSETNYDNIF
+283 LTKNYDQENNYDNIF
-298 LKIANIYILGEYLFT
+298 LKIANLYILGEYLLEKT
-313 KSKIFDIEINPENFN
+313 KIFEIEMNPENFN
-328 KVDFSL
+328 KIDYSL
-334 LLLTLYFRNK
+334 LLLTLYFRNI
-344 KNNNDLS
+344 KNNNDNS

-361 YKTSTDFL
+361 YKTSTDYL

-382 FGLINQENYN
+382 YNLINQENYN
-392 RLLIGKTLRKI
+392 RLFIGKVLRKI

-410 CLYTSIAYEY
+410 CLYASIAYEY
-420 VEKNQ
+420 IEKTQ
-425 LNNLL
+425 LNNLM
-430 DNIDNNCLENIIE
+430 DDIDNNLLQNIIE
-443 KNKRFFNYIKNEDM
+443 KNKRFLSYIINEDM

-470 ELLEKLNMKAGKE
+470 EILEKLNIKAGKE
-483 IGILIEYLLDEQIK
+483 LGFLIEYLIDEQIK
-497 DPKLSKD
+497 EPKLNKD
-504 DAIELLKKK
+504 DAIVFLKKK
-513 KDEIVINVNENTN
+513 KDEIGLIVNDN
-526 DKNNHSKKNNNK
+526 KNNHSKKNNNK

>member
-1 METESLSDVDINI
+1 MELETLNEEDIKVI
-14 TEKYQSLESNKL
+14 EKYQSLESNKL
-26 ISYELST
+26 ISYEL
-33 SNTITS
+33 NTNNKINK
-39 EFTLTEKEKQCFS
+39 EFSLTEKEKECFS
-52 IIMDILKKHNLTS
+52 IIMNILKKNNLTS

-96 STLATLINEE
+96 STLANLINEE

-133 INNTWIDLVN
+133 VCQTWIDLVN

-155 VTDAERRDLSINS
+155 LTDAERRDLSINS

-183 KGIKDLQNGIIETPI
+183 KGIHDLENGIIETPI
-198 DAEITFKDDPL
+198 DAEITFRDDPL

-218 IKYKFRIGYNIN
+218 IKYKFRIGFNIN
-230 NYIGKN
+230 NYIEKN
-236 KENIIKNFYENIS
+236 KEEIVKNFYDNIS

-259 IFNMNNSS
+259 VFNMNNSS

-272 LYTFNILDIIL
+272 LYSFNILDIIL
-283 LTKDYDSETNYDNIF
+283 LTKNYDQENNYDNIF
-298 LKIANIYILGEYLFT
+298 LKIANLYILGEYLLEKT
-313 KSKIFDIEINPENFN
+313 KIFEIEMNPENFN
-328 KVDFSL
+328 KIDYSL
-334 LLLTLYFRNK
+334 LLLTLYFRNI
-344 KNNNDLS
+344 KNNNDNS

-361 YKTSTDFL
+361 YKTSTDYL

-382 FGLINQENYN
+382 YNLINQENYN
-392 RLLIGKTLRKI
+392 RLFIGKVLRKI

-410 CLYTSIAYEY
+410 CLYASIAYEY
-420 VEKNQ
+420 IEKTQ
-425 LNNLL
+425 LNNLMN
-430 DNIDNNCLENIIE
+430 DIDNNLLQNIIE
-443 KNKRFFNYIKNEDM
+443 KNKRFLSYIINEDM

-470 ELLEKLNMKAGKE
+470 EILEKLNIKAGKE
-483 IGILIEYLLDEQIK
+483 LGILIEYLIDEQIK
-497 DPKLSKD
+497 EPKLNKD
-504 DAIELLKKK
+504 DAIVLLKKK
-513 KDEIVINVNENTN
+513 KDEIGLIVNDN
-526 DKNNHSKKNNNK
+526 KNNHSKKNNNK

>member
-1 METESLSDVDINI
+1 MELETLNEEDIKVI
-14 TEKYQSLESNKL
+14 EKYQSLESNKL
-26 ISYELST
+26 ISYEL
-33 SNTITS
+33 NTNNKINK
-39 EFTLTEKEKQCFS
+39 EFSLTEKEKECFS
-52 IIMDILKKHNLTS
+52 IIMNILKKNNLTS

-96 STLATLINEE
+96 STLANLINEE

-133 INNTWIDLVN
+133 VCQTWIDLVN

-155 VTDAERRDLSINS
+155 ITDAERRDLSINS

-183 KGIKDLQNGIIETPI
+183 KGIHDLENGIIETPI
-198 DAEITFKDDPL
+198 DAEITFRDDPL

-218 IKYKFRIGYNIN
+218 IKYKFRIGFNIN
-230 NYIGKN
+230 NYIEKN
-236 KENIIKNFYENIS
+236 KEEIVKNFYDNIS

-259 IFNMNNSS
+259 VFNMNNSS

-272 LYTFNILDIIL
+272 LYSFNILDIIL
-283 LTKDYDSETNYDNIF
+283 LTKNYDQENNYDNIF
-298 LKIANIYILGEYLFT
+298 LKIANLYILGEYLLEKT
-313 KSKIFDIEINPENFN
+313 KIFEIEMNPENFN
-328 KVDFSL
+328 KIDYSL
-334 LLLTLYFRNK
+334 LLLTLYFRNI
-344 KNNNDLS
+344 KNNNDNS

-361 YKTSTDFL
+361 YKTSTDYL

-382 FGLINQENYN
+382 YNLINQENYN
-392 RLLIGKTLRKI
+392 RLFIGKVLRKI

-410 CLYTSIAYEY
+410 CLYASIAYEY
-420 VEKNQ
+420 IEKTQ
-425 LNNLL
+425 LNNLMN
-430 DNIDNNCLENIIE
+430 DIDNNLLQNIIE
-443 KNKRFFNYIKNEDM
+443 KNKRFLSYIINEDM

-470 ELLEKLNMKAGKE
+470 EILEKLNIKAGKE
-483 IGILIEYLLDEQIK
+483 LGFLIEYLIDEQIK
-497 DPKLSKD
+497 EPKLNKD
-504 DAIELLKKK
+504 DAIVLLKKK
-513 KDEIVINVNENTN
+513 KDEIGLIVNDN
-526 DKNNHSKKNNNK
+526 KNNHSKKNNNK

>member
-1 METESLSDVDINI
+1 MELETLNEEDIKVI
-14 TEKYQSLESNKL
+14 EKYQSLESNKL
-26 ISYELST
+26 ISYEL
-33 SNTITS
+33 NTNNKINK
-39 EFTLTEKEKQCFS
+39 EFSLTEKEKECFS
-52 IIMDILKKHNLTS
+52 IIMNILKKNNLTS

-96 STLATLINEE
+96 STLANLINEE

-133 INNTWIDLVN
+133 VCQTWIDLVN

-155 VTDAERRDLSINS
+155 LTDAERRDLSINS
-168 LFYNINEGKVEDFTN
+168 LFYNINEEKVEDFTN
-183 KGIKDLQNGIIETPI
+183 KGIHDLENGIIETPI
-198 DAEITFKDDPL
+198 DAEITFRDDPL

-218 IKYKFRIGYNIN
+218 IKYKFRIGFNIN
-230 NYIGKN
+230 NYIEKN
-236 KENIIKNFYENIS
+236 KEEIVKNFYDNIS

-259 IFNMNNSS
+259 VFNMNNSS

-272 LYTFNILDIIL
+272 LYSFNILDIIL
-283 LTKDYDSETNYDNIF
+283 LTKNYDQENNNDNIF
-298 LKIANIYILGEYLFT
+298 LKIANLYILGEYLLEKT
-313 KSKIFDIEINPENFN
+313 KIFEIEMNPENFN
-328 KVDFSL
+328 KIDYSL
-334 LLLTLYFRNK
+334 LLLTLYFRNI
-344 KNNNDLS
+344 KNNNDNS

-361 YKTSTDFL
+361 YKTSTDYL

-382 FGLINQENYN
+382 YNLINQENYN
-392 RLLIGKTLRKI
+392 RLFIGKVLRKI

-410 CLYTSIAYEY
+410 CLYASIAYEY
-420 VEKNQ
+420 IEKTQ
-425 LNNLL
+425 LNNLMN
-430 DNIDNNCLENIIE
+430 DIDNNLLQNIIE
-443 KNKRFFNYIKNEDM
+443 KNKRFLSYIINEDM

-470 ELLEKLNMKAGKE
+470 EILEKLNIKAGKE
-483 IGILIEYLLDEQIK
+483 LGILIENLIDEQIK
-497 DPKLSKD
+497 EPNLNKD
-504 DAIELLKKK
+504 DAIVLLKKK
-513 KDEIVINVNENTN
+513 KDEIGLIVNDN
-526 DKNNHSKKNNNK
+526 KNNHSKKNNNK

>member
-1 METESLSDVDINI
+1 MELETLNEEDIKVI
-14 TEKYQSLESNKL
+14 EKYQSLESNKL
-26 ISYELST
+26 ISYEL
-33 SNTITS
+33 NTNNKINK
-39 EFTLTEKEKQCFS
+39 EFSLTEKEKECFS
-52 IIMDILKKHNLTS
+52 IIMNILKKNNLTS

-96 STLATLINEE
+96 STLANLINEE

-133 INNTWIDLVN
+133 VCQTWIDLVN

-155 VTDAERRDLSINS
+155 ITDAERRDLSINS

-183 KGIKDLQNGIIETPI
+183 KGIHDLENGIIETPI
-198 DAEITFKDDPL
+198 DAEITFRDDPL

-218 IKYKFRIGYNIN
+218 IKYKFRIGFNIN
-230 NYIGKN
+230 NYIEKN
-236 KENIIKNFYENIS
+236 KEEIIKNFYDNIS

-259 IFNMNNSS
+259 VFNMNNSS

-272 LYTFNILDIIL
+272 LYSFNILDIIL
-283 LTKDYDSETNYDNIF
+283 LTKNYDQENNYDNIF
-298 LKIANIYILGEYLFT
+298 LKIANLYILGEYLLEKT
-313 KSKIFDIEINPENFN
+313 KIFEIEMNPENFN
-328 KVDFSL
+328 KIDYSL
-334 LLLTLYFRNK
+334 LLLTLYFRNI
-344 KNNNDLS
+344 KNNNDNS

-361 YKTSTDFL
+361 YKTSTDYL

-382 FGLINQENYN
+382 YNLINQENYN
-392 RLLIGKTLRKI
+392 RLFIGKVLRKI

-410 CLYTSIAYEY
+410 CLYASIAYEY
-420 VEKNQ
+420 IEKTQ
-425 LNNLL
+425 LNNLMN
-430 DNIDNNCLENIIE
+430 DIDNNLLQNIIE
-443 KNKRFFNYIKNEDM
+443 KNKRFLSFIINEDM

-470 ELLEKLNMKAGKE
+470 EILEKLNMKAGKE
-483 IGILIEYLLDEQIK
+483 LGILIENLIDEQIK
-497 DPKLSKD
+497 EPNLNKD
-504 DAIELLKKK
+504 DAIVLLKKK
-513 KDEIVINVNENTN
+513 KDEIGLIVNDN
-526 DKNNHSKKNNNK
+526 KNNHSKKNNNK

>member
-1 METESLSDVDINI
+1 MELETLNEEDIKVI
-14 TEKYQSLESNKL
+14 EKYQSLESNKL
-26 ISYELST
+26 ISYEL
-33 SNTITS
+33 NTNNKINK
-39 EFTLTEKEKQCFS
+39 EFSLTEKEKECFS
-52 IIMDILKKHNLTS
+52 IIMNILKKNNLTS

-96 STLATLINEE
+96 STLANLINEE

-133 INNTWIDLVN
+133 VCQTWIDLVN

-155 VTDAERRDLSINS
+155 ITDAERRDLSINS

-183 KGIKDLQNGIIETPI
+183 KGIHDLENGIIETPI
-198 DAEITFKDDPL
+198 DAEITFRDDPL

-218 IKYKFRIGYNIN
+218 IKYKFRIGFNIN
-230 NYIGKN
+230 NYIEKN
-236 KENIIKNFYENIS
+236 KEEIVKNFYDNIS

-259 IFNMNNSS
+259 VFNMNNSS

-272 LYTFNILDIIL
+272 LYSFNILDIIL
-283 LTKDYDSETNYDNIF
+283 LTKNYDQENNYDNIF
-298 LKIANIYILGEYLFT
+298 LKIANLYILGEYLLEKT
-313 KSKIFDIEINPENFN
+313 KILEIEMNPENFN
-328 KVDFSL
+328 KIDYSL
-334 LLLTLYFRNK
+334 LLLTLYFRNI
-344 KNNNDLS
+344 KNNNDNS

-361 YKTSTDFL
+361 YKTSTDYL

-382 FGLINQENYN
+382 YNLINQENYN
-392 RLLIGKTLRKI
+392 RLFIGKVLRKI

-410 CLYTSIAYEY
+410 CLYASIAYEY
-420 VEKNQ
+420 IEKTQ
-425 LNNLL
+425 LNNLMN
-430 DNIDNNCLENIIE
+430 DIDNNLLQNIIE
-443 KNKRFFNYIKNEDM
+443 KNKRFLSYIINEDM

-470 ELLEKLNMKAGKE
+470 EILEKLNMKAGKE
-483 IGILIEYLLDEQIK
+483 LGILIEYLIDEQIK
-497 DPKLSKD
+497 EPKLNKD
-504 DAIELLKKK
+504 DAIVLLKKK
-513 KDEIVINVNENTN
+513 KDEIGLIVNDN
-526 DKNNHSKKNNNK
+526 KNNHSKKNNNK

>member
-14 TEKYQSLESNKL
+14 TEKYQSLEFNKL

-96 STLATLINEE
+96 STLASLINEE

-230 NYIGKN
+230 NYNSYYVCFESSIQL
-236 KENIIKNFYENIS
+236 FY
-249 KERIEKELYK
+249 
-259 IFNMNNSS
+259 
-267 FAIAY
+267 
-272 LYTFNILDIIL
+272 
-283 LTKDYDSETNYDNIF
+283 
-298 LKIANIYILGEYLFT
+298 
-313 KSKIFDIEINPENFN
+313 
-328 KVDFSL
+328 
-334 LLLTLYFRNK
+334 
-344 KNNNDLS
+344 
-351 LMNQQ
+351 
-356 ILKFT
+356 
-361 YKTSTDFL
+361 
-369 KSNYLM
+369 
-375 CAYFDEL
+375 
-382 FGLINQENYN
+382 
-392 RLLIGKTLRKI
+392 
-403 TYKNILP
+403 
-410 CLYTSIAYEY
+410 
-420 VEKNQ
+420 
-425 LNNLL
+425 
-430 DNIDNNCLENIIE
+430 
-443 KNKRFFNYIKNEDM
+443 
-457 MHIDKMKPLFNGK
+457 
-470 ELLEKLNMKAGKE
+470 
-483 IGILIEYLLDEQIK
+483 
-497 DPKLSKD
+497 
-504 DAIELLKKK
+504 
-513 KDEIVINVNENTN
+513 
-526 DKNNHSKKNNNK
+526 
-538 KNKKG
+538 
-543 K
+543 

>member
-1 METESLSDVDINI
+1 MELETLNEEDIKVI
-14 TEKYQSLESNKL
+14 EKYQSLESNKL
-26 ISYELST
+26 ISYEL
-33 SNTITS
+33 NTNNKINK
-39 EFTLTEKEKQCFS
+39 EFSLTEKEKECFS
-52 IIMDILKKHNLTS
+52 IIMNILKKNNLTS

-96 STLATLINEE
+96 STLANLINEE

-133 INNTWIDLVN
+133 VCQTWIDLVN

-155 VTDAERRDLSINS
+155 LTDAERRDLSINS
-168 LFYNINEGKVEDFTN
+168 LFYNINEEKVEDFTN
-183 KGIKDLQNGIIETPI
+183 KGIHDLENGIIETPI
-198 DAEITFKDDPL
+198 DAEITFRDDPL

-218 IKYKFRIGYNIN
+218 IKYKFRIGFNIN
-230 NYIGKN
+230 NYIEKN
-236 KENIIKNFYENIS
+236 KEEIVKNFYDNIS

-259 IFNMNNSS
+259 VFNMNNSS

-272 LYTFNILDIIL
+272 LYSFNILDIIL
-283 LTKDYDSETNYDNIF
+283 LTKNYDQENNNDNIF
-298 LKIANIYILGEYLFT
+298 LKIANLYILGEYLLEKT
-313 KSKIFDIEINPENFN
+313 KIFEIEMNPENFN
-328 KVDFSL
+328 KIDYSL
-334 LLLTLYFRNK
+334 LLLTLYFRNI
-344 KNNNDLS
+344 KNNNDNS

-361 YKTSTDFL
+361 YKTSTDYL

-382 FGLINQENYN
+382 YNLINQENYN
-392 RLLIGKTLRKI
+392 RLFIGKVLRKI

-410 CLYTSIAYEY
+410 CLYASIAYEY
-420 VEKNQ
+420 IEKTQ
-425 LNNLL
+425 LNNLMN
-430 DNIDNNCLENIIE
+430 DIDNNLLKNIIE
-443 KNKRFFNYIKNEDM
+443 KNKRFLSYIINEDM

-470 ELLEKLNMKAGKE
+470 EILEKLNIKAGKE
-483 IGILIEYLLDEQIK
+483 LGFLIEYLIDEQIK
-497 DPKLSKD
+497 EPKLNKD
-504 DAIELLKKK
+504 DAIVLLKKK
-513 KDEIVINVNENTN
+513 KDEIGLIVNDN
-526 DKNNHSKKNNNK
+526 KNNHSKKNNNK